1 MKSAAAMIQRIVKD
15 PMVGNVVALPM
26 MMKGLIVVIVVQVK
40 VRQLKAKLKEEFI
53 RLVST
58 QH

>member
-40 VRQLKAKLKEEFI
+40 VRQLKAKLKEESI

>member
-26 MMKGLIVVIVVQVK
+26 MMKGMIVVIVVQVK
-40 VRQLKAKLKEEFI
+40 VRQLKAKLKEESI